1 MKIKSTLIAAAVAL
15 VAQGALLQSAA
26 AAGKATGK
34 YECYDEAAQP
44 KPASDKSRAAV
55 KAEIGGKAVSCYEA
69 DDMPAPKSTAKRGDV
84 KAEAKAEAGKTV
96 VENQPGAPAKK

>member
-1 MKIKSTLIAAAVAL
+1 MNFKTTTLLAAIAF
-15 VAQGALLQSAA
+15 VAQGALIQSAA
-26 AAGKATGK
+26 AAGK

-44 KPASDKSRAAV
+44 KPASEKSRAAV

-69 DDMPAPKSTAKRGDV
+69 ADMPAAKSTAKRAEV
-84 KAEAKAEAGKTV
+84 KAEAKAGAAKTA